1 MTAPG
6 GRIVF
11 DEPGDVW
18 LFAYG
23 SLMWD
28 PGFDYVEVRT
38 AQLRGYHRA
47 FCVHS
52 EVYRGTPERPG
63 LSLGL
68 DRGGS
73 CCGLAFR
80 IAEPNRDATAAYL
93 EKRELIEDIYSWRRV
108 RLTSVD
114 GRFDACTF
122 IVNRGHAIYAPK
134 QPIDDV
140 ARIIAAASGG
150 SGTNTAY
157 LANTVAHL
165 DELGIAD
172 GTLHELLRRVE
183 HIGDITPCSL
193 CPSGRRGLG
202 RGGGLADE
210 RRDVLID
217 PLCMHRAFCE
227 SVVDRILG

>member
-23 SLMWD
+23 LLMWD

-73 CCGLAFR
+73 CRGLAFR

-93 EKRELIEDIYSWRRV
+93 EKRELIEDIIGRR
-108 RLTSVD
+108 RAATD
-114 GRFDACTF
+114 PGRRRAHQR
-122 IVNRGHAIYAPK
+122 RGHGARDDGDHARRR
-134 QPIDDV
+134 QPRRPDQAV
-140 ARIIAAASGG
+140 RRAQASCAGAA
-150 SGTNTAY
+150 
-157 LANTVAHL
+157 
-165 DELGIAD
+165 
-172 GTLHELLRRVE
+172 
-183 HIGDITPCSL
+183 
-193 CPSGRRGLG
+193 
-202 RGGGLADE
+202 GLARNPYYVPSLRPLRAYGMHTSDL
-210 RRDVLID
+210 VID
-217 PLCMHRAFCE
+217 
-227 SVVDRILG
+227 

>member
-28 PGFDYVEVRT
+28 PGFDFEEVRT
-38 AQLRGYHRA
+38 ALLRGYHRA

-52 EVYRGTPERPG
+52 EIYPGTPERPG

-68 DRGGS
+68 DRGGA
-73 CCGLAFR
+73 CRGLAFR
-80 IAEPNRDATAAYL
+80 IAEANRDAAAAYL
-93 EKRELIEDIYSWRRV
+93 EKRELVEGIYSCRRV

-114 GRFDACTF
+114 GPLDAYPF

-140 ARIIAAASGG
+140 ARIIAGASGG

-157 LANTVAHL
+157 LANTVTHL

-172 GTLHELLRRVE
+172 GTLHELLRRVDS
-183 HIGDITPCSL
+183 IGEITPCSL
-193 CPSGRRGLG
+193 SAPRGEEG
-202 RGGGLADE
+202 
-210 RRDVLID
+210 
-217 PLCMHRAFCE
+217 
-227 SVVDRILG
+227 